1 VSDTFDIPEPMAT
14 ILVIEDEPQLRR
26 FLRTSLPRHGYHV
39 LEAETAAEGLAIA
52 ERDRPDAVLLD
63 LGLPDG
69 DGVDVTRKLRTW
81 MQAPIIVISARG
93 REQDKIDA
101 LDAGAEDYVTKPF
114 GLGELMARIRV
125 ALRHMAR
132 PSPESTPDVTV
143 VGDLTFDRSK
153 RVLLR
158 RGVEVHL
165 TKTQFKLLDHMLR
178 NEGKILTHRQILKD
192 VWGPAHASQTHYLR
206 VFMAQLRQKIE
217 DEPARPRHLLTETGI
232 GYRFKA

>member
-1 VSDTFDIPEPMAT
+1 MTEPFE
-14 ILVIEDEPQLRR
+14 VI
-26 FLRTSLPRHGYHV
+26 
-39 LEAETAAEGLAIA
+39 EAETAAEGLAIA
-52 ERDRPDAVLLD
+52 ERDRPDLVLLD

-81 MQAPIIVISARG
+81 MLAPIIVISARG

-114 GLGELMARIRV
+114 ALGELMARIRV

-132 PSPESTPDVTV
+132 PTPDSVPDVTV
-143 VGDLTFDRSK
+143 VGDLSFDRAT
-153 RVLLR
+153 RILLR
-158 RGVEVHL
+158 RGEEVRL
-165 TKTQFKLLDHMLR
+165 TKTQFKLLDHMIR

-192 VWGPAHASQTHYLR
+192 VWGPGQVAQTHYLR

-217 DEPARPRHLLTETGI
+217 DDPARPRYLLTETGI